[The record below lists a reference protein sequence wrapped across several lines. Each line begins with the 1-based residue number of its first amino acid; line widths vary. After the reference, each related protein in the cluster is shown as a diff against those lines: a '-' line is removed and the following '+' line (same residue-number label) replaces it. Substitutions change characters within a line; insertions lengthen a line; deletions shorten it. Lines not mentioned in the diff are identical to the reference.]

1 MTTIEILP
9 REQYSILSS
18 GYRVD
23 LHKGSQA
30 DVSALDGLIDRMMS
44 TSFSLMSY
52 MPR

>member
-23 LHKGSQA
+23 LYKGSQV
-30 DVSALDGLIDRMMS
+30 DMSALDGLIGRMMS